1 MAVQPLSEKTAIA
14 GVGWSEFSRNSG
26 TTAAELVARASLMA
40 IEDAGL
46 SVDDID
52 GVVGL
57 FWHDANAT
65 ISARAL
71 ARMLG
76 LPALKFDYFHD
87 GGGWWN
93 TAAVL
98 SAATLVYSGMCN
110 NVLVYTGRNAYSEG
124 RATRGGGASGAR
136 GPAQFTQPFGHYHAA
151 ATFGQIA
158 TANMARY
165 GLTTLDFAHLAVT
178 QRQNAIL
185 NKKAMMRKP
194 ITVEDHQNS
203 RRSEERRVGKECRSR
218 WSPYH

>member
-14 GVGWSEFSRNSG
+14 GVGWTEFSRSSG
-26 TTAAELVARASLMA
+26 TTPAVLVARASLMA

-57 FWHDANAT
+57 FWRDANAT

-98 SAATLVYSGMCN
+98 SAATLVHSGLCN
-110 NVLVYTGRNAYSEG
+110 NVLVYTGRNGYSEG
-124 RATRGGGASGAR
+124 RGAR
-136 GPAQFTQPFGHYHAA
+136 GRRRLWGAWPGPVHPTIWPLSRCSEVWADCDGQHGQVWRHQPGLRPPRRESAPERHPEQEGHDAEADHRRGSSELA
-151 ATFGQIA
+151 
-158 TANMARY
+158 
-165 GLTTLDFAHLAVT
+165 LDHLPVSA
-178 QRQNAIL
+178 
-185 NKKAMMRKP
+185 P
-194 ITVEDHQNS
+194 
-203 RRSEERRVGKECRSR
+203 G
-218 WSPYH
+218 